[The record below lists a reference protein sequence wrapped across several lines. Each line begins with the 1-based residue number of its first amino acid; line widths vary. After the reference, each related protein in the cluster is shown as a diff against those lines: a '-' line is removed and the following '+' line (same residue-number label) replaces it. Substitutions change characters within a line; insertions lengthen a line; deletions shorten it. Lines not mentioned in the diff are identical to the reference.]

1 MALYLNK
8 LTPDNQRGLIL
19 TFVSLLGLS
28 EFKGDELVDGK
39 LRYVNKPGK
48 YDTLDY

>member
-1 MALYLNK
+1 MG
-8 LTPDNQRGLIL
+8 QIL
-19 TFVSLLGLS
+19 TLKYLLGLS